1 MAQHSPAP
9 GNEPPAVPGEA
20 SLAPDFSHIDDE
32 TERYRA
38 ERDHWRHM
46 FHQLAEEFP
55 EPVIAVDDE
64 GRLTHWNDA
73 QTDFVGVPAEE
84 TLGKPAHDV
93 LGTEGVTETLAE
105 KVARTGERI
114 REQRVRTITNAD
126 GEEGHGRAM
135 GVPLTSP
142 SGESVGAF
150 EVLYRVTDLVEQRE
164 SMKQVQTQVGEDLD
178 GTVRGLEEAS
188 SQVTENV
195 GVIAEIADEEA
206 QHVREVDDEIQTF
219 SATTEEVAASV
230 ETISTQSSETADL
243 ATESEQSTEHLLET
257 VEDVAD
263 ASDRMADDA
272 GDLAERVEEIDDVVA
287 VIDDIADQIN
297 ILALNASIEAA
308 RAGEAGEGFAVV
320 ADEVKSLAAESKEEA
335 ERIEGLV
342 ESIATIANDT
352 VEGVEQTTERVEEIQ
367 AQIGTVNENQ
377 REIQDSIADV
387 SEQLEQIAT
396 ATDEQATSAEDISAM
411 LGSTVEGVERIADE
425 VAELAAANQ
434 QQTDQ
439 VAEISRSVEALERNL
454 DSAIDEE

>member
-9 GNEPPAVPGEA
+9 QNEQVPATQEA
-20 SLAPDFSHIDDE
+20 TLAPDFSHIDDE

-46 FHQLAEEFP
+46 FNQLAAEFP

-73 QTDFVGVPAEE
+73 QESFVGIPAAE

-93 LGTEGVTETLAE
+93 IGTEDVTETLAE
-105 KVARTGERI
+105 KVVRTGERI
-114 REQRVRTITNAD
+114 RETNVRTITNTN
-126 GEEGHGRAM
+126 GEKGHGRAM

-142 SGESVGAF
+142 SGEVVGSF
-150 EVLYRVTDLVEQRE
+150 EVLYRVTDLVEQRQ
-164 SMKQVQTQVGEDLD
+164 SMQRVQEQVQRDLE
-178 GTVRGLEEAS
+178 GTVSGLETAS

-195 GVIAEIADEEA
+195 NVIAEVADEEA
-206 QHVREVDDEIQTF
+206 EHVRDVDDEIQTF

-230 ETISTQSSETADL
+230 ETISTQSSETAEL
-243 ATESEQSTEHLLET
+243 ATESEESTTELLET

-263 ASDRMADDA
+263 ASDRMAGDA
-272 GDLAERVEEIDDVVA
+272 EDLAERVEEIDDVVA

-342 ESIATIANDT
+342 ESIATIANET
-352 VEGVEQTTERVEEIQ
+352 VEGVEQTSDRVDEIES
-367 AQIGTVNENQ
+367 QIEAVNANQ
-377 REIQDSIADV
+377 REIQEAIADV

-411 LGSTVEGVERIADE
+411 LSSTVEGVERIADE
-425 VAELAAANQ
+425 VAELATANQ

-439 VAEISRSVEALERNL
+439 VAEIRRSVEELERNL
-454 DSAIDEE
+454 NSVIEDQ